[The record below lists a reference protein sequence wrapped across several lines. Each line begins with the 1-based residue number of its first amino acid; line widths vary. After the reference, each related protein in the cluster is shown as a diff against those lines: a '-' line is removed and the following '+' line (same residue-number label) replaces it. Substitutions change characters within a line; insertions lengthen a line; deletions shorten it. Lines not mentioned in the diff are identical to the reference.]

1 MCDIQSKIIEMLK
14 EHPRVLNDNL
24 IVKFDKVT
32 DNGYNILVN
41 VYTDALTY
49 EDFLNTSENIN
60 YKIIDILNREKV
72 ELAYHSHT
80 VYLKK

>member
-1 MCDIQSKIIEMLK
+1 MCDIESKIIEMLK

-41 VYTDALTY
+41 VYTDALSY

-60 YKIIDILNREKV
+60 YKIIDILNRENVK
-72 ELAYHSHT
+72 LAYPSQT